1 MQTNLLGT
9 ITPEQAKA
17 LKSRY
22 RRIIRFAG
30 LALAQTWWFELVL
43 PKFGLTKFVAKGR
56 IKRIKKLARKFHTLA
71 ADLGG
76 LMIKVGQF
84 LSTRLDVLPEE
95 VTNELVGLQDEV
107 APEPFDRIV
116 AQIET
121 QLGLRIDKA
130 FATFETAP
138 LAAASLGQAHRATLS
153 AGIAEDL
160 GYSDVIVKV
169 LRPGIEQI
177 VEVDLQAL
185 RRVGRWLS
193 KVKLV
198 SRRAD
203 APALVEE
210 FAITSL
216 EEIDYVHEAVN
227 LERFAENF
235 DGDERVFTPEIVWER
250 SGQRVLT
257 LSDVTAI
264 KINDIDGL
272 LAANLDPNAVAA
284 ELARITFEQIFIHG
298 FFHADPHPGNIFVK
312 PGAEGS
318 DVPFSLVFIDFG
330 MMGAVEESL
339 RSKLQR
345 FIFAIVARDA
355 RAYLAAIQDLGILLP
370 NADTVE
376 LERAIGALFDRFAG
390 VGVAELTQTDP
401 REIREF
407 AMQFSEIVRTLPF
420 QLPGNFLLLIRT
432 VSLISGVTSSL
443 NREFNM
449 WDAVDP
455 FARTLL
461 NGGASSAAKSFGR
474 EALSIGNSLARLPK
488 HLDELLTRANRGEL
502 TFRNPELEKRIRV
515 LDASVRRI
523 TSSIVFV
530 GLLVSGILLGQQD
543 SSMGTTLIVISVVPL
558 VHAIGPWRIR

>member
-1 MQTNLLGT
+1 MPTNSLGT
-9 ITPEQAKA
+9 ITPDQAKA

-43 PKFGLTKFVAKGR
+43 PKFGLSKLVAKGR

-107 APEPFDRIV
+107 APEPIERIV
-116 AQIET
+116 AQIERE
-121 QLGLRIDKA
+121 LGLRLDKA
-130 FATFETAP
+130 FSSFEATP

-153 AGIAEDL
+153 AGIAADL
-160 GYSDVIVKV
+160 GYQDVIVKV

-210 FAITSL
+210 FAATSL

-235 DGDERVFTPEIVWER
+235 DGDERVFTPEIIWER
-250 SGQRVLT
+250 SSQRVLT

-272 LAANLDPNAVAA
+272 LAANLDPNGVAA

-298 FFHADPHPGNIFVK
+298 FFHADPHPGNIFVR
-312 PGAEGS
+312 PGVDGS
-318 DVPFSLVFIDFG
+318 EVPFSLVFIDFG
-330 MMGAVEESL
+330 MMGTVDESL

-355 RAYLAAIQDLGILLP
+355 RAYLSSIEDLGILLP
-370 NADTVE
+370 SADTVE
-376 LERAIGALFDRFAG
+376 LERAVTELFDRFAG

-407 AMQFSEIVRTLPF
+407 ALRFSEIVRTLPF

-432 VSLISGVTSSL
+432 VSLISGVTSAL

-461 NGGASSAAKSFGR
+461 NGGASSAAKTFGR
-474 EALSIGNSLARLPK
+474 SALSVGASLARLPR
-488 HLDELLTRANRGEL
+488 HLDELLSRANRGEL
-502 TFRNPELEKRIRV
+502 TIRNPELERRIRV
-515 LDASVRRI
+515 LDGSIRRV
-523 TSSIVFV
+523 TSAIIFV
-530 GLLVSGILLGQQD
+530 GLLVAGILLGQND
-543 SSMGTTLIVISVVPL
+543 SNLGTALIAVSSVPL
-558 VHAIGPWRIR
+558 IHALGFWRIR

>member
-9 ITPEQAKA
+9 ITPEQATA

-177 VEVDLQAL
+177 VEVDLHGRAL
-185 RRVGRWLS
+185 PVNKGTPPGGALA
-193 KVKLV
+193 VD
-198 SRRAD
+198 SRRKI
-203 APALVEE
+203 L
-210 FAITSL
+210 
-216 EEIDYVHEAVN
+216 
-227 LERFAENF
+227 RFEVA
-235 DGDERVFTPEIVWER
+235 GRSTPM
-250 SGQRVLT
+250 T
-257 LSDVTAI
+257 
-264 KINDIDGL
+264 
-272 LAANLDPNAVAA
+272 
-284 ELARITFEQIFIHG
+284 
-298 FFHADPHPGNIFVK
+298 
-312 PGAEGS
+312 
-318 DVPFSLVFIDFG
+318 
-330 MMGAVEESL
+330 
-339 RSKLQR
+339 
-345 FIFAIVARDA
+345 
-355 RAYLAAIQDLGILLP
+355 
-370 NADTVE
+370 
-376 LERAIGALFDRFAG
+376 
-390 VGVAELTQTDP
+390 
-401 REIREF
+401 
-407 AMQFSEIVRTLPF
+407 
-420 QLPGNFLLLIRT
+420 
-432 VSLISGVTSSL
+432 
-443 NREFNM
+443 
-449 WDAVDP
+449 
-455 FARTLL
+455 
-461 NGGASSAAKSFGR
+461 
-474 EALSIGNSLARLPK
+474 
-488 HLDELLTRANRGEL
+488 
-502 TFRNPELEKRIRV
+502 
-515 LDASVRRI
+515 
-523 TSSIVFV
+523 
-530 GLLVSGILLGQQD
+530 
-543 SSMGTTLIVISVVPL
+543 GTP
-558 VHAIGPWRIR
+558 